1 MGKVFSRFCAYI
13 LYIFQFEIVPHLYYI
28 WDSCTQ
34 TLLLFLVFIL
44 LRTFIYIF
52 NETNC
57 VMRLILKFYGISTG
71 FISLIKKT
79 DRIIQ
84 DCMLFFQVTCLK
96 IFLASSKLT
105 NLCLVLTAL
114 HTTLP
119 FASAFIRVGKKLIFN
134 PIQHGMGQKV
144 FPPLLKICHTHPT
157 MMKLGTLALYLK
169 KIQKI
174 YESRDTSRGFC

>member
-57 VMRLILKFYGISTG
+57 VMCLILKFYGISTV
-71 FISLIKKT
+71 FISLIKKKRQNHSRLHVVLSGNLLE
-79 DRIIQ
+79 D
-84 DCMLFFQVTCLK
+84 LFGQFKTYK
-96 IFLASSKLT
+96 FMSRFDSAPYHPS
-105 NLCLVLTAL
+105 LCLNVYK
-114 HTTLP
+114 
-119 FASAFIRVGKKLIFN
+119 SW
-134 PIQHGMGQKV
+134 
-144 FPPLLKICHTHPT
+144 
-157 MMKLGTLALYLK
+157 K
-169 KIQKI
+169 KI
-174 YESRDTSRGFC
+174 DF